1 MTNRTAKNYNNIS
14 YTVSLKIMSTSKP
27 TQIGEGYMQTDVDMH
42 LVGDKSKRLRES
54 YFKHLVGGEILI

>member
-1 MTNRTAKNYNNIS
+1 
-14 YTVSLKIMSTSKP
+14 MSTSKP